1 MPTITTTLLSVKGEC
16 KKANLTLDEQGT
28 LTIETIQKYL
38 RKKEAPEIIGS
49 VLDAANILTFFGYK
63 KGKSDTQNN
72 TDLPASIN
80 APPLFGD
87 IVIVAGPKGLGWKK
101 PVTYLPTAWEAFLE
115 AGEGEDEDDKED
127 EEEEDE
133 DKDEEEAE
141 EAEEEEEE
149 EEDELE
155 EEPEEDEEE
164 YDDGEDM
171 KPEPII
177 TRRIKANPMLTVDT
191 AAFKEELAID
201 TPASSHPI
209 RQATLDQLAFLK
221 EWFDEDAID
230 RLEKAF
236 LALAASEA
244 KKNYI
249 PRNWKSPIFC
259 DLYRSSARTVLWN
272 IHPMSPI
279 PNKQLLERCKSG
291 EISLEQ
297 IPVMS
302 AYQMYPEHWQELADK
317 QLIREQKILEGNKS
331 RATDEY
337 ECKRCGKRE
346 CTKYEMQTRSGDEA
360 TTIFITCLSCGKNWR
375 R

>member
-1 MPTITTTLLSVKGEC
+1 V
-16 KKANLTLDEQGT
+16 
-28 LTIETIQKYL
+28 
-38 RKKEAPEIIGS
+38 GS
-49 VLDAANILTFFGYK
+49 
-63 KGKSDTQNN
+63 SD
-72 TDLPASIN
+72 L
-80 APPLFGD
+80 
-87 IVIVAGPKGLGWKK
+87 
-101 PVTYLPTAWEAFLE
+101 AFLE
-115 AGEGEDEDDKED
+115 AGDEEDQEEEGE
-127 EEEEDE
+127 EEGEEV
-133 DKDEEEAE
+133 
-141 EAEEEEEE
+141 EEEEEE
-149 EEDELE
+149 EEDEEDKDDDKDE
-155 EEPEEDEEE
+155 EGEDDEPEEDEDD

-177 TRRIKANPMLTVDT
+177 TRRIKANPMLTIDT
-191 AAFKEELAID
+191 AAFKEELPID

-221 EWFDEDAID
+221 EWFDDDEID

-272 IHPMSPI
+272 IHPKSPI
-279 PNKQLLERCKSG
+279 PNKQLFERCKSG

>member
-1 MPTITTTLLSVKGEC
+1 MPSITTTLLSVKGEC

-38 RKKEAPEIIGS
+38 RKKEAPEVIGS
-49 VLDAANILTFFGYK
+49 VLDSANVLTFFGYK

-72 TDLPASIN
+72 TDLPASLN

-87 IVIVAGPKGLGWKK
+87 IVIVASPKGLSWKK
-101 PVTYLPTAWEAFLE
+101 PVAYLPTAWETFLE
-115 AGEGEDEDDKED
+115 TGEEEKDEDEEDEDKEEEEEE

-133 DKDEEEAE
+133 DKDEDKDDEGEDDE
-141 EAEEEEEE
+141 PE
-149 EEDELE
+149 EED
-155 EEPEEDEEE
+155 D

-177 TRRIKANPMLTVDT
+177 TRRVKANPMLTVDT
-191 AAFKEELAID
+191 AAFKEELPLD

-221 EWFDEDAID
+221 EWFDDNEIN

-249 PRNWKSPIFC
+249 PRNWKSAIFC

-272 IHPMSPI
+272 IHPKSPI
-279 PNKQLLERCKSG
+279 PNRQLFERCKSG
-291 EISLEQ
+291 EISLDQ